1 MVLYLETLAKE
12 LFKIIHFSSFFL
24 KFFTMAIPKEVLEG
38 MRHSQIFGYIFHQCL
53 ELGLDPIWRQSDH
66 LQTFFSSNQILRIR
80 KFDNDERVLL
90 RPLCTFACI
99 LEIKI
104 RTLMCNSAAFRIIL
118 AALCISF
125 NVVFPVGGR
134 NNSLLW
140 KDKGPEDAGLE
151 SCRTTLAEELACQF
165 WQMHVRACSCSNFKC
180 GDRTHYKMFHLI
192 CPKCAI

>member
-1 MVLYLETLAKE
+1 MVLYLETLAKV

-80 KFDNDERVLL
+80 KFDNGERVLL

-99 LEIKI
+99 LNRNRDQNINVQFGGIQNYFGRSLHQLQCRFPSWRQEQQF
-104 RTLMCNSAAFRIIL
+104 TLERQRPRRCGL
-118 AALCISF
+118 GKLQ
-125 NVVFPVGGR
+125 
-134 NNSLLW
+134 NNF
-140 KDKGPEDAGLE
+140 G
-151 SCRTTLAEELACQF
+151 
-165 WQMHVRACSCSNFKC
+165 
-180 GDRTHYKMFHLI
+180 
-192 CPKCAI
+192 

>member
-1 MVLYLETLAKE
+1 MVLYLETLAKVH
-12 LFKIIHFSSFFL
+12 FKIIHFSSFFL

-99 LEIKI
+99 LNRNRDQIG
-104 RTLMCNSAAFRIIL
+104 RTLICNPAAFRIIL
-118 AALCISF
+118 GRSLHQLQCR
-125 NVVFPVGGR
+125 FPSWRQEQQFTLERQRPRRCGLGKLQ
-134 NNSLLW
+134 NNF
-140 KDKGPEDAGLE
+140 G
-151 SCRTTLAEELACQF
+151 
-165 WQMHVRACSCSNFKC
+165 
-180 GDRTHYKMFHLI
+180 
-192 CPKCAI
+192 